1 MKLIDTGGSEMT
13 GSPDRTEEL
22 YEQSNKRDQQDELG
36 SH

>member
-1 MKLIDTGGSEMT
+1 MKLTDTGGSGMT

-22 YEQSNKRDQQDELG
+22 YEQSNKRNQQDELS